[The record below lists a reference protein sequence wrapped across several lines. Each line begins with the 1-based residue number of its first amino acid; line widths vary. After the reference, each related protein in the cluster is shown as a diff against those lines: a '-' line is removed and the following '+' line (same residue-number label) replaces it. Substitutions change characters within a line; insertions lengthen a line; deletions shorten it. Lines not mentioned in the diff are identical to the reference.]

1 MRCLHRLFFARHLL
15 ASLLAGQALMAGAQ
29 SSLPDAQSAPDP
41 RLPVGE
47 MPCFTLGRIALEGDA
62 AEQFDWAVDAA
73 HWASPA
79 VADPAL
85 HRCLGAEAIARVMQR
100 IQAAI
105 IARGFVT
112 TRVLASEQDLST
124 GVLRLTLVA
133 GRICGARLQSDAQGR
148 GTLWNA
154 LPAAPGELLNLR
166 DVEQA
171 LENLQRPPTVEADI
185 QITPCEP
192 QPGGPAVRPGES
204 ELSIQWK
211 QHRPFRLGV
220 SIDDSGT
227 RASGRYQG
235 ALTFSYDNALNL
247 NDLLYFSVVQN
258 LQSVGEGAGPG
269 EQGTRG
275 RTAHYSLPFGR
286 WLLAFNASRNRF
298 YQNVAGITQSY
309 VYRGESSTQ
318 DVRISRLVHRDAVT
332 KSHVFLRGWSRQSRN
347 FIDDTEVEVQRRRTA
362 GWDLGAQHQRRVGQA
377 IWDLT
382 LTYRHGTGAWG
393 ALPAPE
399 DAFGEGASRPRIT
412 TGDVSFVWPL
422 RWGEQQGR
430 YRAMAA
436 AQWTQQAL
444 VSSDRFAIG
453 GRHTVRGFDGER
465 ALSAARGAWLRQEL
479 GWRLAESGQELYLGV
494 DHGQVGGA
502 ASDNLVGTRLT
513 GAVIGLRGGYRHASW
528 EAFVGRP
535 VQKPALFRTADT
547 TAGFSLNLSF

>member
-1 MRCLHRLFFARHLL
+1 
-15 ASLLAGQALMAGAQ
+15 MAGAQ
-29 SSLPDAQSAPDP
+29 SALPDALSAPDP

-47 MPCFTLGRIALEGDA
+47 TPCFTLRRIALEGDA

-73 HWASPA
+73 HWAGPA

-85 HRCLGAEAIARVMQR
+85 HRCLGAEGIARVMQR

-133 GRICGARLQSDAQGR
+133 GRICGVRLQSDAQGR

-154 LPAAPGELLNLR
+154 LPTAPGELLNLR
-166 DVEQA
+166 DVEQT

-211 QHRPFRLGV
+211 QRRPFRLGV

-275 RTAHYSLPFGR
+275 RTAHYSLPLR
-286 WLLAFNASRNRF
+286 HWLLAFNASRNRF

-318 DVRISRLVHRDAVT
+318 DVRMSRLVHRDAVT

-362 GWDLGAQHQRRVGQA
+362 GWDLGAQHQRRIGQA

-382 LTYRHGTGAWG
+382 LTYRRGTGAWG

-412 TGDVSFVWPL
+412 SADISFVWPL
-422 RWGEQQGR
+422 RWAEQQGR

-444 VSSDRFAIG
+444 VSNDRFAIG

-479 GWRLAESGQELYLGV
+479 GWRLADSGQELYLGV

-528 EAFVGRP
+528 EVFVGRP
-535 VQKPALFRTADT
+535 LQKPALFRTADT